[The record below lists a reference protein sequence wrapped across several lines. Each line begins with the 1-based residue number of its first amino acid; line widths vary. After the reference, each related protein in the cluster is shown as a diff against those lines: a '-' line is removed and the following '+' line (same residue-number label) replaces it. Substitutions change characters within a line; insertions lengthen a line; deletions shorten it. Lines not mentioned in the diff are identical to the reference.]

1 MYYISMYMLF
11 NLNIYYVSMFML
23 LNLNIYYV
31 ILYRGEQTR
40 PPPTSP
46 EVETLIIYNNKKL
59 ETRKGMFKKTLKL
72 VKKNFLKS
80 GLKSTF
86 LCFF

>member
-31 ILYRGEQTR
+31 ILYRGSR
-40 PPPTSP
+40 PDPPHLPGSRNP
-46 EVETLIIYNNKKL
+46 DYIQQQKIGN
-59 ETRKGMFKKTLKL
+59 
-72 VKKNFLKS
+72 
-80 GLKSTF
+80 
-86 LCFF
+86 

>member
-40 PPPTSP
+40 PPHLPGSRNP
-46 EVETLIIYNNKKL
+46 DYIQQQKIGN
-59 ETRKGMFKKTLKL
+59 
-72 VKKNFLKS
+72 
-80 GLKSTF
+80 
-86 LCFF
+86 